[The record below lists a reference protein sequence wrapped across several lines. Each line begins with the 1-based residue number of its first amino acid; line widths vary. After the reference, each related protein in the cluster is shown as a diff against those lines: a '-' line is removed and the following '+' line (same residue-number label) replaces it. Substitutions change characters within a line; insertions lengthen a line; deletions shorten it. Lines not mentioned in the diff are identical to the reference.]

1 VEEVAAGWARVRELA
16 AEAGREPGELRLSVR
31 LYLDPE
37 GSMPPEKSIAGSPE
51 QMLDT
56 IGRWRGIGV
65 DHIVLDPVASGG
77 LAGRRAA
84 MERFMVD
91 VAPRVA

>member
-1 VEEVAAGWARVRELA
+1 MLA
-16 AEAGREPGELRLSVR
+16 DWGEAQRKLTGAVRLSIR

-37 GSMPPEKSIAGSPE
+37 GSMPASKSVGGSPE

-56 IGRWRGIGV
+56 IGQWSAIGV
-65 DHIVLDPVASGG
+65 DHILLDPVAPGG
-77 LAGRRAA
+77 VNGRRDA

-91 VAPRVA
+91 VASRVK